1 MKKGMRVIVIFLVLM
16 AGFCIAAGGSGSLAA
31 GASGGLLVYLPREA
45 MVAGELINLG
55 LIGVVRGEDALVAKA
70 SGVGLGRFSLA
81 GQQIVIDRSTIL
93 SRLASSGIKGSQISL
108 SGAETVTVKREEQTI
123 SADRF
128 VETARLYLQSQLS
141 GVSISSIE
149 PVGRPAGW
157 VLSGDDRAVKLAAK
171 ISKSSS
177 SKLPNRIW
185 VGVMEDGAEIGGR
198 EIVFK
203 VKFKQQRVVALADI
217 AEGAMIGSDNV
228 RIETIEADRP
238 LAKDW
243 SVPYGM
249 VARRRI
255 NKDSVITE
263 TMVRAVAPPIL
274 IERGQMVVIK
284 IERPGMMIS
293 ALGEAMGD
301 GKVGD
306 YIKIKRGFERD
317 SPLIVGRVKP
327 DGTVEPVY

>member
-1 MKKGMRVIVIFLVLM
+1 MRNGMRIIVTFLSLM
-16 AGFCIAAGGSGSLAA
+16 AGFCIAAGDGTLSP
-31 GASGGLLVYLPREA
+31 GASGRLRVYLPREA

-55 LIGVVRGEDALVAKA
+55 LVGVVRGEDALVARA
-70 SGVGLGRFSLA
+70 NGVGLGRFSLA
-81 GQQIVIDRSTIL
+81 GQQIVIDRGTIL

-108 SGAETVTVKREEQTI
+108 SGAETVTIKRNEQTI
-123 SADRF
+123 GTDRF
-128 VETARLYLQSQLS
+128 VETARLYLQKQLS
-141 GVSISSIE
+141 GVSVSSIE
-149 PVGRPAGW
+149 PVGRSAQW
-157 VLSGDDRAVKLAAK
+157 VLPADGGSIKLAAK
-171 ISKSSS
+171 ISGYSS

-203 VKFKQQRVVALADI
+203 IKFKQQRAVALADI
-217 AEGAMIGSDNV
+217 AEGVMIGSDNV
-228 RIETIEADRP
+228 RIETIEADKP
-238 LAKDW
+238 LAANW

-249 VARRRI
+249 IARRRI

-263 TMVRAVAPPIL
+263 TMVRAVAPPTL

-293 ALGEAMGD
+293 ALGEALAD

-306 YIKIKRGFERD
+306 YIKIKRGLERD
-317 SPLIVGRVKP
+317 APLIVGMVKP

>member
-1 MKKGMRVIVIFLVLM
+1 
-16 AGFCIAAGGSGSLAA
+16 
-31 GASGGLLVYLPREA
+31 
-45 MVAGELINLG
+45 
-55 LIGVVRGEDALVAKA
+55 
-70 SGVGLGRFSLA
+70 
-81 GQQIVIDRSTIL
+81 
-93 SRLASSGIKGSQISL
+93 
-108 SGAETVTVKREEQTI
+108 
-123 SADRF
+123 
-128 VETARLYLQSQLS
+128 
-141 GVSISSIE
+141 
-149 PVGRPAGW
+149 
-157 VLSGDDRAVKLAAK
+157 VKLAAK